1 LREQA
6 WFERLEYIREIQQGF
21 QAELWVPGKSIS
33 EEEEDRLR
41 EDMGEN
47 AIITQELGEKVLKKL
62 DPLQPAI
69 SLQQVIKAH

>member
-1 LREQA
+1 M
-6 WFERLEYIREIQQGF
+6 
-21 QAELWVPGKSIS
+21 WVPGKSIS